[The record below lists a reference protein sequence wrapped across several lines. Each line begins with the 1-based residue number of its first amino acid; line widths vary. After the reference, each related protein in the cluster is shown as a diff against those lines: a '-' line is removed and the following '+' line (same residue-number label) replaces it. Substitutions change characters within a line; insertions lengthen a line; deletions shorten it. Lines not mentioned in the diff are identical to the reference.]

1 MFTIDHER
9 SIGWRNMNTLFF
21 PKVPLTALVL
31 LWLAYNLLGWYL
43 AAHQIA
49 WLAGAFVGAIAI
61 AIVRKSNS
69 WLESL
74 LAFGSQTLVVV
85 LVLSASIALVAIWSI
100 LFSIFLIP
108 IATTVLADLEMR
120 FSGFSK
126 TYSFWILT
134 AVASSGLAIGE
145 IIDIMIF
152 PSFKY

>member
-1 MFTIDHER
+1 
-9 SIGWRNMNTLFF
+9 MNLLFF
-21 PKVPLTALVL
+21 QRIPVAALAL

-49 WLAGAFVGAIAI
+49 WLVGAFVAAIAI

-69 WLESL
+69 WLENL
-74 LAFGSQTLVVV
+74 LVFGSQTLVVV
-85 LVLSASIALVAIWSI
+85 LVLSASIALIAIWSI

-108 IATTVLADLEMR
+108 LATTLLADLEMR

-134 AVASSGLAIGE
+134 AVAISGLAVGE
-145 IIDIMIF
+145 MIDILIF
-152 PSFKY
+152 PSIKY